1 MIAEAGLAALWLA
14 AALALVQLASDARP
28 VAVAQAVMAAVAA
41 FASVGDAPAIPLVLA
56 AALLALALY
65 AMNRRSRWSRR
76 APTSNVSIVLASAG
90 ASMLILG
97 VACDQAFPQQTVAI
111 AKPGD
116 RLHVGPWLVEFAMID
131 PVAGRNFTAI
141 EAELRATRG
150 RGVSLLEPQ
159 WRTMIAPWSEV
170 SQSAVATFWD
180 GRLSAT
186 LDASNDD
193 RQFHLKWQPFLPLA
207 WLGAA
212 LVALG
217 GLVALIGQLLR
228 QWRRRPP
235 PRGRYQ

>member
-1 MIAEAGLAALWLA
+1 MIAEGGLAALWLA
-14 AALALVQLASDARP
+14 AALALVQLASGAKP

-41 FASVGDAPAIPLVLA
+41 FAMIGDTPGTPLVLA
-56 AALLALALY
+56 ATLFVLALY
-65 AMNRRSRWSRR
+65 AMHRRSRWSRR
-76 APTSNVSIVLASAG
+76 APTANVGIVLASAG
-90 ASMLILG
+90 AALLLLG
-97 VACDQAFPQQTVAI
+97 VACDRAFPQQTVAI

-116 RLHVGPWLVEFAMID
+116 RFHVGPWLVEFATID
-131 PVAGRNFTAI
+131 PVAGPNFTAI

-150 RGVSLLEPQ
+150 SGVSLLRPQ

-170 SQSAVATFWD
+170 SQSAIATFWD

-186 LDASNDD
+186 LDASNDT
-193 RQFHLKWQPFLPLA
+193 RQFHLQWQPFLPLV

-212 LVALG
+212 LVAVG

>member
-14 AALALVQLASDARP
+14 AALALVQLVSGARP
-28 VAVAQAVMAAVAA
+28 VAVAQGVMAAVAA
-41 FASVGDAPAIPLVLA
+41 FALIGDAPAAPLVLA
-56 AALLALALY
+56 AALLVLALY
-65 AMNRRSRWSRR
+65 AMHRRSRWSRR
-76 APTSNVSIVLASAG
+76 APTSNVGIVLASAG
-90 ASMLILG
+90 VALLMLG
-97 VACDQAFPQQTVAI
+97 VACDRAFPQQTVAI

-116 RLHVGPWLVEFAMID
+116 RFHVGPWLVEFAMVD
-131 PVAGRNFTAI
+131 PVAGPNFTAI

-150 RGVSLLEPQ
+150 RGVSVLEPQ

-170 SQSAVATFWD
+170 SRTAVATFWD

-186 LDASNDD
+186 LDASNDN
-193 RQFHLKWQPFLPLA
+193 RQFHLQWQPFLPLV

-212 LVALG
+212 LVAMG
-217 GLVALIGQLLR
+217 GLVGLIGQLLR